1 MSAVDAML
9 PGPIDDRMNDR
20 TKNIIGM
27 TPTLPLHRRT
37 ALWAIRSSVP
47 LACAWENNKV
57 TPARVRKSRVG
68 KPLIT
73 SRALMSATYTPTI
86 HASAMERN
94 PTCSRI
100 VQLTTMATASATS
113 DKVAASMCQESIGF
127 RAALWGRA
135 ESDNVV
141 SPFGA

>member
-86 HASAMERN
+86 HASA
-94 PTCSRI
+94 SRI